1 VNCIGEV
8 GSRNI
13 KPILNPLVALFEGS
27 ENDKTIRLEMTAQR
41 GIGKPPLWNRWRS
54 ANVVMVDD
62 LGQEGPNFV
71 FEGGYF

>member
-1 VNCIGEV
+1 MNCIGEV

-41 GIGKPPLWNRWRS
+41 GIGQPVDWNGWRG
-54 ANVVMVDD
+54 ADFVMVDD
-62 LGQEGPNFV
+62 IALL
-71 FEGGYF
+71 